1 MDAPG
6 TGLERLAVAGLS
18 LGRSDLE
25 SLQRLGEEASAR
37 GSLLAREL
45 ADALGASELVL
56 VRTCNRIEVAF
67 AREEGPSPGD
77 EDLATLA
84 RELTSETPA
93 EELESALH
101 LFHSTEAVRYLFR
114 VAASLESLVVGEDQ
128 ILAQLREAFEEAEAN
143 GLTGPLLAPVFRR
156 AFQVGKLVRTRTGLS
171 RHPISVVSLAVGE
184 VAARAEGRK
193 LRAGI
198 LGAGKMARLIAQAC
212 NEAAIEI
219 DFIANRTE
227 ARATELAAEFGAR
240 TIPLADV
247 VRAET
252 GIDAVFSAT
261 SAPGVVLSTSDLLQL
276 AAATKDQRLYAAD
289 VALPRDLE
297 PTDDERVELV
307 DLAALEAAADENRA
321 RRREAA
327 REAELIVEERART
340 FSERASDATVSAA
353 IRHLREGAAE
363 IERREL
369 AKLGQGRFAALDETE
384 RRALE
389 RWASAAFGRLGHQA
403 IDELKRLANDLDPL
417 DENGGDA

>member
-1 MDAPG
+1 MDVPG

-25 SLQRLGEEASAR
+25 SLQRLGEETGAR

-56 VRTCNRIEVAF
+56 VQTCNRIEVAF
-67 AREEGPSPGD
+67 AREEGPSPGN

-84 RELTSETPA
+84 RELTGDA
-93 EELESALH
+93 AVEELEAALH
-101 LFHSTEAVRYLFR
+101 LFQSTEAVRYLFR

-156 AFQVGKLVRTRTGLS
+156 AFQVGKLVRTRTDLS

-184 VAARAEGRK
+184 VVTRAGNRR

-212 NEAAIEI
+212 VEAKIDI

-227 ARATELAAEFGAR
+227 ARAAELAAEFDAR

-247 VRAET
+247 VDAQT
-252 GIDAVFSAT
+252 GIDALFSAT
-261 SAPGVVLSTSDLLQL
+261 SAPGVVLSTADLVRL
-276 AAATKDQRLYAAD
+276 ATAAPDGKLFAAD

-327 REAELIVEERART
+327 REAEQIVEERART
-340 FSERASDATVSAA
+340 FSERASDAAVSAG

-369 AKLGQGRFAALDETE
+369 AKLSEGRFAALDEAD

-417 DENGGDA
+417 DGHGEDA